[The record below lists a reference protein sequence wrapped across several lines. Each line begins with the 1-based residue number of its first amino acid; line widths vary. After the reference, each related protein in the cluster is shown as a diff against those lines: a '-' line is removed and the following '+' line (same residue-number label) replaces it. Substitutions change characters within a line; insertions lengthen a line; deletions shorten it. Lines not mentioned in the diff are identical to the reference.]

1 MSLEGATPLGEG
13 KLVDHITLTIHGSP
27 TIVQYHHVR
36 QRRIK
41 DAKVDEFA
49 DFFLHQLDIIS
60 PESRQ
65 TLETIF
71 IDSCGIACNPSR
83 RHWLERWQKPFLDK
97 FAVRMKKELPNLRGV
112 IASPYQTA
120 RVIDS
125 TPEGNLMRVSIFR
138 FDDMAKEKMGII
150 KSTMTVNDF
159 LNGQIPPE
167 FYGLPDE
174 TNLEFIGRRYTPSEM
189 SSAHGVYSFM
199 GMGQENPRGI
209 NYLTR
214 EFKFDLPIFRQ
225 VRFEPTLPPIAE

>member
-1 MSLEGATPLGEG
+1 M
-13 KLVDHITLTIHGSP
+13 
-27 TIVQYHHVR
+27 
-36 QRRIK
+36 
-41 DAKVDEFA
+41 
-49 DFFLHQLDIIS
+49 
-60 PESRQ
+60 
-65 TLETIF
+65 
-71 IDSCGIACNPSR
+71 
-83 RHWLERWQKPFLDK
+83 
-97 FAVRMKKELPNLRGV
+97 PNLRGV